1 MEIIGLTVGALATN
15 CYLVFDSDDRSGLI
29 IDPGDEANFISEKI
43 LQLNFKPVAIIATH
57 GHFDHILAAR
67 ELQLAFQIPFLI
79 HQEDEKIVNYMSQSA
94 QWWLKREIIEQPPK
108 IDEYLIEGQTVSFGS
123 EQLTVFHAPGHTPG
137 SICLYS
143 KKEKILFSG
152 DVIFKDGIGRTDL
165 PYSSPLAMEKSLKKI
180 RQKLSSFIVYPGHGE
195 KFYLSNQPL

>member
-1 MEIIGLTVGALATN
+1 MKTVVLKVGELATN
-15 CYLVFDSDDRSGLI
+15 CYLVFDQNSGSCLI

-43 LQLNFKPVAIIATH
+43 LQLELKPLAVIATH

-94 QWWLKREIIEQPPK
+94 QWWLRREIIEQPPK
-108 IDEYLIEGQTVSFGS
+108 IDQHLVNGQTISFGS
-123 EQLTVFHAPGHTPG
+123 EDLSVIHTPGHTPG

-143 KKEKILFSG
+143 EKEKVLFSG
-152 DVIFKDGIGRTDL
+152 DTIFKDSIGRTDL
-165 PYSSPLAMEKSLKKI
+165 PYSSPEAMQKSLAKI
-180 RQKLSSFIVYPGHGE
+180 TQKFSGFTVYPGHGPKVE
-195 KFYLSNQPL
+195 SYS